1 MREAA
6 AVPLRAVREMQA
18 EFIQAPAAMT
28 QLSLGQMA
36 LNQQE
41 EAEKEMRVE
50 SVPSSSSVVVVISRR
65 TTCTIPA
72 K

>member
-1 MREAA
+1 MMTEPQNWSADFLRNLMRETA

-41 EAEKEMRVE
+41 EAGRK
-50 SVPSSSSVVVVISRR
+50 
-65 TTCTIPA
+65 
-72 K
+72 